1 MPYLKIE
8 EIKPIDIVPGYQAR
22 FIHTEQSTLAFW
34 EVEAGAE
41 MPMHQHVHE
50 QVSQVLEG
58 SFELVVD
65 GITYQLNPGEV
76 VVIPSNVV
84 HGGRA
89 LTDCRLLDTFT
100 PVREDYRKRSAE
112 AQPA

>member
-1 MPYLKIE
+1 MPYLKID
-8 EIKPIDIVPGYQAR
+8 EIKPIEIVPGYKAR

-34 EVEAGAE
+34 EVTAGAE
-41 MPMHQHVHE
+41 MPMHQHMHE
-50 QVSQVLEG
+50 QVSQVVEG
-58 SFELVVD
+58 RFELVVD
-65 GITYQLNPGEV
+65 GVPYQLGPGEV

-100 PVREDYRKRSAE
+100 PVREDYKQRMEQS
-112 AQPA
+112 